1 VARGAVGE
9 INSKAIKTKWQ
20 KLSER
25 DKRRGIYGRNRGSQ
39 WPRVSILAPENVGQS
54 NLPRDAA
61 ENNIIVEKTGN
72 ISTEK

>member
-1 VARGAVGE
+1 MVE
-9 INSKAIKTKWQ
+9 I
-20 KLSER
+20 
-25 DKRRGIYGRNRGSQ
+25 GVSQ
-39 WPRVSILAPENVGQS
+39 LPRVSILAPENVGQS